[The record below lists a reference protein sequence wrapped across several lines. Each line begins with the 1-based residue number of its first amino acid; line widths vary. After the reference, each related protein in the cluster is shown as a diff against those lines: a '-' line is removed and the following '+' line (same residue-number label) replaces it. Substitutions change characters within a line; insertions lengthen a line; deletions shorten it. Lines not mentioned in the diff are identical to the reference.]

1 MKIIVVS
8 CVFPPE
14 PVVSARTSFDVA
26 NFLIKKGNHV
36 QVVCPHPSRNNSE
49 QDARDE
55 NFPFSIKRVF
65 SIKSNKSTF
74 FSRFLENISFG
85 LSTFMFIIRQK
96 GIDVIYANTWPI
108 FATGLLVIAS
118 KIKKYKVVISIQDLY
133 PESLVTQRRVSSNS
147 PIITMFIF
155 FDKWIAKNCDHIIVL
170 SEWFESVYVKSRLVK
185 KSKISV
191 IKNWVKSEDI
201 LQIEKLFAR
210 SDIERHIGHSFDK
223 DDTICIYGGNIGTA
237 SGLDEFIQFIPKIN
251 TRVKFIFAG
260 DGSLVPELKCLLSE
274 QKMNDRVFFITPWP
288 SEMTSS
294 VLSSAD
300 ILLLPTAKGQEF
312 SSVPSKLITYMLA
325 SKPIMLIADCESEIA
340 KELKKAE
347 CGLVISTRSS
357 KMVANGFSEF
367 LQKSDKMKEKMGLC
381 GRQYAKNNYS
391 YELSVNKIYS
401 LLK

>member
-96 GIDVIYANTWPI
+96 KVDVIYANTWPI
-108 FATGLLVIAS
+108 FATGLVVIAS

-133 PESLVTQRRVSSNS
+133 PESLVTQRKISENGIVAK
-147 PIITMFIF
+147 MFIF
-155 FDKWIAKNCDHIIVL
+155 FDKWIVKNCDHIIVI
-170 SEWFESVYVKSRLVK
+170 SEWFESVYVKSRLIK

-191 IKNWVKSEDI
+191 IKNWVQSDDI
-201 LQIEKLFAR
+201 LQIDRLTAR
-210 SDIERHIGHSFDK
+210 SDVERYVGHSFDK
-223 DDTICIYGGNIGTA
+223 GDTICIYGGNIGTA
-237 SGLDEFIQFIPKIN
+237 SGLDEFIEFIPKIN

-260 DGSLVPELKCLLSE
+260 DGSLVSELRCLLSE
-274 QKMNDRVFFITPWP
+274 QKMSDRVFFITPWP

-357 KMVANGFSEF
+357 EMVDYGFSEF

-381 GRQYAKNNYS
+381 GIQYAKNNYS

>member
-1 MKIIVVS
+1 MKILIIT

-14 PVVSARTSFDVA
+14 PVVSARTSFDLA
-26 NFLIKKGNHV
+26 SFLSEKGNNV
-36 QVVCPHPSRNNSE
+36 IVVCPHPSRNNIKDTGYS
-49 QDARDE
+49 QDL
-55 NFPFSIKRVF
+55 PFLVNRVF

-85 LSTFMFIIRQK
+85 LSTFIFVIRQK
-96 GIDVIYANTWPI
+96 NVDVIYANTWPI
-108 FATGLLVIAS
+108 FATGLLVVAS
-118 KIKKYKVVISIQDLY
+118 KIKKYKVVVSVQDLY
-133 PESLVTQRRVSSNS
+133 PESLVTQGRISENGIVAK
-147 PIITMFIF
+147 MFIF
-155 FDKWIAKNCDHIIVL
+155 FDKWISRKCEHIIVL
-170 SEWFESVYVKSRLVK
+170 SEYFKDVYIKSRLVRAD
-185 KSKISV
+185 KISI
-191 IKNWVKSEDI
+191 IKNWVKSDDI
-201 LQIEKLFAR
+201 LPVEMLAAR

-260 DGSLVPELKCLLSE
+260 DGSLVSELRCLLSE
-274 QKMNDRVFFITPWP
+274 QKMSDRVFFITPWP

-357 KMVANGFSEF
+357 EMVANGFSEF

>member
-14 PVVSARTSFDVA
+14 PVVSARTSFDMA
-26 NFLIKKGNHV
+26 NFLITKGHHV

-49 QDARDE
+49 QEEQDE
-55 NFPFSIKRVF
+55 NHPFLIKRVF
-65 SIKSNKSTF
+65 SINSNKSTF

-96 GIDVIYANTWPI
+96 KVDVIYANTWPI

-133 PESLVTQRRVSSNS
+133 PESLVTQRRISSNS
-147 PIITMFIF
+147 FIVTMFIF

-170 SEWFESVYVKSRLVK
+170 SEWFESVYVESRLVK

-191 IKNWVKSEDI
+191 IKNWVKSDDI
-201 LQIEKLFAR
+201 LQIERLSAR

-223 DDTICIYGGNIGTA
+223 GDIICIYGGNIGAA
-237 SGLDEFIQFIPKIN
+237 SGLDEFIDFIPKIN
-251 TRVKFIFAG
+251 SRVKFIFAG
-260 DGSLVPELKCLLSE
+260 DGSLVSELNRLVSE
-274 QKMNDRVFFITPWP
+274 QSMSDRVFFITPWP

-294 VLSSAD
+294 VLSAAD

-340 KELKKAE
+340 KELIKAE
-347 CGLVISTRSS
+347 CGLVIGTRSS
-357 KMVANGFSEF
+357 EMVANGFSQF
-367 LQKSDKMKEKMGLC
+367 LQKSDKMKEKMGLS

>member
-26 NFLIKKGNHV
+26 NFLTNMGNSV
-36 QVVCPHPSRNNSE
+36 EVVCPYPSRNNNK
-49 QDARDE
+49 QDAQDG
-55 NFPFSIKRVF
+55 NFPFLIKRVF

-85 LSTFMFIIRQK
+85 LSTFMFVIRQK
-96 GIDVIYANTWPI
+96 KVDVIYANTWPI

-133 PESLVTQRRVSSNS
+133 PESLVTQRRISENG
-147 PIITMFIF
+147 IIAKIFIF
-155 FDKWIAKNCDHIIVL
+155 FDKWIAKECNHIIVL

-191 IKNWVKSEDI
+191 IKNWVKSDDI
-201 LQIEKLFAR
+201 LQIERLSAR
-210 SDIERHIGHSFDK
+210 SDIERHIDHSFDK
-223 DDTICIYGGNIGTA
+223 GDAVCIYGGNIGTA
-237 SGLDEFIQFIPKIN
+237 SGLDEFIKFIPKIN
-251 TRVKFIFAG
+251 SRVKFIFAG
-260 DGSLVPELKCLLSE
+260 DGSLVPELKRLVNE
-274 QKMNDRVFFITPWP
+274 KKMNDRVFFITPWP

-294 VLSSAD
+294 VLSAAD

-340 KELKKAE
+340 EELKKAE
-347 CGLVISTRSS
+347 CGLVIGTRSS
-357 KMVANGFSEF
+357 EIVANRFSEF
-367 LQKSDKMKEKMGLC
+367 LQKSDKMKEKMGLY

>member
-26 NFLIKKGNHV
+26 NFLITKGDHV
-36 QVVCPHPSRNNSE
+36 HVVCPHPSRNNSE
-49 QDARDE
+49 QEERDE
-55 NFPFSIKRVF
+55 NFPFLIKRVF
-65 SIKSNKSTF
+65 SINSNKSTF

-96 GIDVIYANTWPI
+96 KVDVIYANTWPI

-118 KIKKYKVVISIQDLY
+118 KIKKYKVVISVQDLY
-133 PESLVTQRRVSSNS
+133 PESLVTQGRISENG
-147 PIITMFIF
+147 IIAKMFIF

-191 IKNWVKSEDI
+191 IKNWVKSDDI
-201 LQIEKLFAR
+201 LQIERLSVR

-223 DDTICIYGGNIGTA
+223 GDTICIYGGNIGTA
-237 SGLDEFIQFIPKIN
+237 SGLDEFIDFIPKIN
-251 TRVKFIFAG
+251 SRVKFIFAG
-260 DGSLVPELKCLLSE
+260 DGSLVSELSRLVSE
-274 QKMNDRVFFITPWP
+274 RRISDRVFFITPWP

-294 VLSSAD
+294 VLSAAD
-300 ILLLPTAKGQEF
+300 ILLLPTSKGQEF

-325 SKPIMLIADCESEIA
+325 SRPIMLIADCESEIA

-347 CGLVISTRSS
+347 CGLVIGTRSS
-357 KMVANGFSEF
+357 EMVANGFSEF